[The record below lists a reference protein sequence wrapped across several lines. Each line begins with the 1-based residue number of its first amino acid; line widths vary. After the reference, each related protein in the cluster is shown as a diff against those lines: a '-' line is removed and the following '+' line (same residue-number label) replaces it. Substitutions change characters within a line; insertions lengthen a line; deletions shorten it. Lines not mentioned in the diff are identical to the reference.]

1 MTARPSVDPCYPR
14 PGMSTEARLSLADAR
29 LLKTLEKA
37 FTKHGGK
44 DGSIDLGKLKAALG
58 LRSDFLARRVL
69 AAFDMN
75 GDGVIQIE
83 EFIAVVKRL
92 VLGSDR
98 DKLYFA
104 FRVHDLNGDGFLDQ
118 AELYHMI
125 TLSLAENQVARRAS
139 QPPDRLAN
147 VLFLLAD
154 SNRDGKI
161 SFDELV
167 AVVEKR
173 PRLLQQMTRSEA
185 LWIAPNEDL
194 LAWLDLPT
202 ERPSRVVRFVEN
214 RAVPIAILVAWALAN
229 VALFVVGML
238 GDAAAPRTPTMMLAG
253 RAFGLCL
260 DFNGALL
267 LVPVMRRLL
276 SWLRSTWLG
285 RRVPIDDAIDFHR
298 LVGQTMFALA
308 SAHAAAFTIAY
319 AAGHASSSVASL
331 LLTSRGLTGG
341 LLLGVF
347 GIMWLFS
354 QSPIRRSRHFELFYF
369 THLLYVVWFAL
380 AIAHAPPF
388 ALFAGVPLL
397 GFAIEQI
404 LRLRR
409 RGVRCVVSHAEPL
422 RSGVTKLVV
431 EKPAGFTFSA
441 GDYVFLRVPSI
452 AKHEWHPFTISSAPE
467 ARALSFHVRTLGNW
481 TSALRRRIEEDAA
494 RGAGEPLVAFVDGPY
509 GSPSA
514 HIFESRFAVFIG
526 AGIGVTPFASVLES
540 LVLEETRGHR
550 FKLERAHFFWLN
562 RDQTSFEWFAA
573 LLRELEKADHQS
585 VLDIHL
591 CMTGGRTGAT
601 ALGLELAREIM
612 HSVGRTDIVT
622 GLRTHTHMGQPD
634 WEAWLRTVA
643 ELHAPDV
650 VDVFFCG
657 PPGLGAKLRPLCKK
671 LGMSFREEKF

>member
-1 MTARPSVDPCYPR
+1 MP
-14 PGMSTEARLSLADAR
+14 TEARPSLADAR
-29 LLKTLEKA
+29 FLETLERA
-37 FTKHGGK
+37 FATHGGK
-44 DGSIDLGKLKAALG
+44 DGAIDLPRLKAALG

-69 AAFDMN
+69 AAFDLN
-75 GDGVIQIE
+75 GDGLIQID
-83 EFIAVVKRL
+83 EFVAGARRL
-92 VLGSDR
+92 VLGTDR

-104 FRVHDLNGDGFLDQ
+104 FRVHDLNGDGSIDQ

-154 SNRDGKI
+154 RNRDGKI
-161 SFDELV
+161 SFEELF
-167 AVVEKR
+167 AVIAQR

-202 ERPSRVVRFVEN
+202 ERPSRVGRFVEN
-214 RAVPIAILVAWALAN
+214 RAVP
-229 VALFVVGML
+229 VALLGLYALVNLALFAFGML
-238 GDAAAPRTPTMMLAG
+238 GDAAAPKTPLLMVAG
-253 RAFGLCL
+253 RALGLCL
-260 DFNGALL
+260 DFNGALI
-267 LVPVMRRLL
+267 LVPVMRRVL

-285 RRVPIDDAIDFHR
+285 RRMPIDDAIDFHR
-298 LVGQTMFALA
+298 LVGHAMFALGIM
-308 SAHAAAFTIAY
+308 HAAAFTIAY
-319 AAGHASSSVASL
+319 AAGHASQSVAGV

-341 LLLGVF
+341 ILLGVF
-347 GIMWLFS
+347 AIMWVFS
-354 QSPIRRSRHFELFYF
+354 QGPIRRSSHFELFYF
-369 THLLYVVWFAL
+369 THLLYVAWFAL
-380 AIAHAPPF
+380 AIAHAPRF

-397 GFAIEQI
+397 GFLVEQI

-409 RGVRCVVSHAEPL
+409 RGARSAVTFAEPL

-431 EKPAGFTFSA
+431 AKPAGFTFSA

-452 AKHEWHPFTISSAPE
+452 ARHEWHPFTISSAPE
-467 ARALSFHVRTLGNW
+467 APGLGFHIRTLGNW
-481 TSALRRRIEEDAA
+481 TSALRRRVEDDTA
-494 RGAGEPLVAFVDGPY
+494 RGKGEPLVAFVDGPY

-514 HIFESRFAVFIG
+514 HIFQSRFAVFIG

-540 LVLEETRGHR
+540 LVLKETNGRKSR
-550 FKLERAHFFWLN
+550 LERAHFFWLN
-562 RDQTSFEWFAA
+562 HDQTSFEWFAA
-573 LLRELEKADHQS
+573 LLRELEKADHKS

-622 GLRTHTHMGQPD
+622 GLRTHTHMGKPD
-634 WEAWLRTVA
+634 WEPWLKTIA
-643 ELHAPDV
+643 ALHAPEV

-671 LGMSFREEKF
+671 LGMTFREEKF

>member
-1 MTARPSVDPCYPR
+1 MPTEARPSP
-14 PGMSTEARLSLADAR
+14 ADAR
-29 LLKTLEKA
+29 FLQTLERA
-37 FTKHGGK
+37 FARHGGK
-44 DGSIDLGKLKAALG
+44 DGAIDLVKLKAALG

-69 AAFDMN
+69 AAFDLD
-75 GDGVIQIE
+75 GDGLIQIE
-83 EFIAVVKRL
+83 EFVAGARRL
-92 VLGSDR
+92 VLGTDR

-104 FRVHDLNGDGFLDQ
+104 FRVHDLNGDGSIDQ

-154 SNRDGKI
+154 RNRDGKI
-161 SFDELV
+161 SFEELF
-167 AVVEKR
+167 AVIAQR

-202 ERPSRVVRFVEN
+202 ERPSRVARFVEN
-214 RAVPIAILVAWALAN
+214 RAVPVALLGLYALTN

-238 GDAAAPRTPTMMLAG
+238 GDAAAPKTPLLMVTG
-253 RAFGLCL
+253 RALGLCL
-260 DFNGALL
+260 DFNGALI
-267 LVPVMRRLL
+267 LVPVMRRVL
-276 SWLRSTWLG
+276 SWLRATWLG

-298 LVGQTMFALA
+298 LVGHVMFALGIM
-308 SAHAAAFTIAY
+308 HAAAFTIAY

-347 GIMWLFS
+347 AIMWVFS
-354 QSPIRRSRHFELFYF
+354 QGPIRRSSHFELFYF
-369 THLLYVVWFAL
+369 THLLYVAWFAL
-380 AIAHAPPF
+380 AIAHAPRF

-409 RGVRCVVSHAEPL
+409 RGARSAVSLAEPL

-452 AKHEWHPFTISSAPE
+452 ARHEWHPFTISSAPE
-467 ARALSFHVRTLGNW
+467 APGLGFHIRTLGNW
-481 TSALRRRIEEDAA
+481 TSALRRRVDEDAA
-494 RGAGEPLVAFVDGPY
+494 RGKGEPLVAYVDGPY

-514 HIFESRFAVFIG
+514 HIFQSRFAVFIG

-540 LVLEETRGHR
+540 LVLKETNGRKSR
-550 FKLERAHFFWLN
+550 LERAHFFWLN
-562 RDQTSFEWFAA
+562 HDQTSFEWFAA
-573 LLRELEKADHQS
+573 LLRELEKADHRS

-622 GLRTHTHMGQPD
+622 GLRTHTHMGKPD
-634 WEAWLRTVA
+634 WEPWLQTIGA
-643 ELHAPDV
+643 LHAPEV

-671 LGMSFREEKF
+671 LGMTFREEKF

>member
-1 MTARPSVDPCYPR
+1 
-14 PGMSTEARLSLADAR
+14 MSTEARPSLADAR
-29 LLKTLEKA
+29 LIKTLEKA
-37 FTKHGGK
+37 FAGHVGDGGA
-44 DGSIDLGKLKAALG
+44 IDLPHLKAALG

-69 AAFDMN
+69 TAFDIN
-75 GDGVIQIE
+75 GDGLIQVE
-83 EFIAVVKRL
+83 EFVAVVKRL
-92 VLGSDR
+92 VLGTDR
-98 DKLYFA
+98 DKLAFA
-104 FRVHDLNGDGFLDQ
+104 FRVHDLNGDGFVDQ

-154 SNRDGKI
+154 RNRDGKI
-161 SFDELV
+161 SFDELFDVV
-167 AVVEKR
+167 AQR

-185 LWIAPNEDL
+185 TWIAPNEDL

-202 ERPSRVVRFVEN
+202 DRPSRVGRFVQN
-214 RAVPIAILVAWALAN
+214 QAVPIAILAAWVLAN
-229 VALFVVGML
+229 VALFVFGML
-238 GDAAAPRTPTMMLAG
+238 GDAAAPHTPPLMVAG
-253 RAFGLCL
+253 RALGYCL
-260 DFNGALL
+260 DLDGALI

-276 SWLRSTWLG
+276 AWLRASWVG
-285 RRVPIDDAIDFHR
+285 RRMPVDDAVDFHR
-298 LVGQTMFALA
+298 LIGQTMFALGV
-308 SAHAAAFTIAY
+308 AHAAAFTIAY
-319 AAGHASSSVASL
+319 AAGHSRSPLASL

-347 GIMWLFS
+347 AIMWLFS
-354 QSPIRRSRHFELFYF
+354 QSPIRRSSRFELFYF
-369 THLLYVVWFAL
+369 THLLYVVWFGL
-380 AIAHAPPF
+380 AIAHAPRF
-388 ALFAGVPLL
+388 AIFAGAPLV
-397 GFAIEQI
+397 GFLIERV
-404 LRLRR
+404 LRLRK
-409 RGVRCVVSHAEPL
+409 RGVRSPVTQAEPL

-431 EKPAGFTFSA
+431 QKPPGFTFSA
-441 GDYVFLRVPSI
+441 GDYVYLRVPAI
-452 AKHEWHPFTISSAPE
+452 ARHEWHPFTISSAPE
-467 ARALSFHVRTLGNW
+467 AAALGFHIRTLGNW
-481 TSALRRRIEEDAA
+481 TSALRRRVDEDAA
-494 RGAGEPLVAFVDGPY
+494 RGHGEPLEAYVDGPY

-540 LVLEETRGHR
+540 LVQKETNGRKSR
-550 FKLERAHFFWLN
+550 LERAHFFWLN

-585 VLDIHL
+585 ILDIHL

-622 GLRTHTHMGQPD
+622 GLRTHTHMGKPE
-634 WEAWLRTVA
+634 WEPWLATIA
-643 ELHAPDV
+643 ALHAPEV